1 LVTALA
7 VMTVAATVLAVMVAN
22 QPAAPESVT
31 APRSPSSPPEPRP
44 SSPPLPNDGW
54 FIPAPGGMVMRAN
67 EVIEDPDMLPLY
79 LDETQAEA
87 IVDAGF
93 RRVRMRSYYAGA
105 GGGGAFNVME
115 VKDPGGLLR
124 RLRRDGAGRGEPFPD
139 LPEGHMRRQVVQMES
154 TRAHDVFAYFRTI
167 TFLSAPYVVEIE
179 AYALDADVAQRRAE
193 TYARAQHE
201 LLQSRPE

>member
-1 LVTALA
+1 
-7 VMTVAATVLAVMVAN
+7 MTVAATALAVMVAN
-22 QPAAPESVT
+22 QLAAPEPVT
-31 APRSPSSPPEPRP
+31 PQSASSPTPEPRP

-54 FIPAPGGMVMRAN
+54 FIPAPNGMVMRAN

-79 LDETQAEA
+79 LDETKAEA

-105 GGGGAFNVME
+105 TGGGAFKIME
-115 VKDPGGLLR
+115 VDDPDELLR
-124 RLRRDGAGRGEPFPD
+124 QLRRHGAGRGEPFSD

-179 AYALDADVAQRRAE
+179 AYALDASVAQRRAE

-201 LLQSRPE
+201 LLQSRPD